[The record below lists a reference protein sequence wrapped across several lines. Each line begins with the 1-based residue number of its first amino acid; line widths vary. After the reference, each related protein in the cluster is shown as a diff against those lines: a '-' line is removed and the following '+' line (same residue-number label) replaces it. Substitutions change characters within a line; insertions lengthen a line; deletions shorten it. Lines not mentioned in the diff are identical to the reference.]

1 MQEDWVQSLGQKDPL
16 EKGKATHSN
25 IRAWRIP
32 WIEEPGELQSM
43 DCKEL
48 DMTEQLMHKNIIIV
62 YILKRLFKIV
72 CIVLNSCIKNKI
84 SGYLL
89 EVIRRW
95 VDLVTWNRLN

>member
-1 MQEDWVQSLGQKDPL
+1 MQETWFESLGQKDPL
-16 EKGKATHSN
+16 DKGRATHSN

-43 DCKEL
+43 GCKES

-72 CIVLNSCIKNKI
+72 CIVLNVLYKK
-84 SGYLL
+84 
-89 EVIRRW
+89 
-95 VDLVTWNRLN
+95 

>member
-1 MQEDWVQSLGQKDPL
+1 MQETWFESLGQKDPL
-16 EKGKATHSN
+16 DKGRATNSN

-43 DCKEL
+43 GCKES

-72 CIVLNSCIKNKI
+72 CIVLNVLYKK
-84 SGYLL
+84 
-89 EVIRRW
+89 
-95 VDLVTWNRLN
+95 

>member
-1 MQEDWVQSLGQKDPL
+1 MVNNLPMMQETWFESLGQKDPL
-16 EKGKATHSN
+16 DKGRATHSN

-43 DCKEL
+43 GCKES

-72 CIVLNSCIKNKI
+72 CVVLNVLYKKI
-84 SGYLL
+84 NFQGIYRS
-89 EVIRRW
+89 
-95 VDLVTWNRLN
+95 D

>member
-1 MQEDWVQSLGQKDPL
+1 MVNNLPKMQEVWVQSLGQKDPL

-25 IRAWRIP
+25 IRAWIIP

-48 DMTEQLMHKNIIIV
+48 DMTEQLMHKNISIV

-72 CIVLNSCIKNKI
+72 CIVLNNCIKQ
-84 SGYLL
+84 
-89 EVIRRW
+89 
-95 VDLVTWNRLN
+95 

>member
-1 MQEDWVQSLGQKDPL
+1 MVNNLPMMQETWFESLGQKDPL
-16 EKGKATHSN
+16 DKGRATHSN

-43 DCKEL
+43 GCKES

-72 CIVLNSCIKNKI
+72 CIVLNVLYKK
-84 SGYLL
+84 
-89 EVIRRW
+89 
-95 VDLVTWNRLN
+95 

>member
-1 MQEDWVQSLGQKDPL
+1 MMQETWFESLGQKDPL
-16 EKGKATHSN
+16 DKGRATHSN

-43 DCKEL
+43 GCKES

-72 CIVLNSCIKNKI
+72 CIVLNVLYKK
-84 SGYLL
+84 
-89 EVIRRW
+89 
-95 VDLVTWNRLN
+95 

>member
-1 MQEDWVQSLGQKDPL
+1 MVNNLPMMQETWFESLGQKDPL
-16 EKGKATHSN
+16 DKGRATHSN

-43 DCKEL
+43 GCKES

-72 CIVLNSCIKNKI
+72 CVVLNVLYKKIKFQGI
-84 SGYLL
+84 YRS
-89 EVIRRW
+89 
-95 VDLVTWNRLN
+95 D

>member
-1 MQEDWVQSLGQKDPL
+1 MVKNPPANARDLRDAGLIPGSGNPL
-16 EKGKATHSN
+16 EKGMATHSN

-43 DCKEL
+43 GCKES

-72 CIVLNSCIKNKI
+72 CIVLNVLYKK
-84 SGYLL
+84 
-89 EVIRRW
+89 
-95 VDLVTWNRLN
+95 

>member
-1 MQEDWVQSLGQKDPL
+1 MMQETWFESLGQKDPL
-16 EKGKATHSN
+16 DKGRATHSN

-43 DCKEL
+43 GCKES

-72 CIVLNSCIKNKI
+72 CVVLNVLYKKIKFQGI
-84 SGYLL
+84 YRS
-89 EVIRRW
+89 
-95 VDLVTWNRLN
+95 D

>member
-1 MQEDWVQSLGQKDPL
+1 MQETWFESLGQKDPL
-16 EKGKATHSN
+16 DKGRATHSN

-43 DCKEL
+43 GCKES

-72 CIVLNSCIKNKI
+72 CVVLNVLYKKIKFQGI
-84 SGYLL
+84 YRS
-89 EVIRRW
+89 
-95 VDLVTWNRLN
+95 D

>member
-1 MQEDWVQSLGQKDPL
+1 VVNNLPMMQETWFESLGQKDPL
-16 EKGKATHSN
+16 DKGRATHSN

-43 DCKEL
+43 GCKES

-72 CIVLNSCIKNKI
+72 CIVLNVLYKK
-84 SGYLL
+84 
-89 EVIRRW
+89 
-95 VDLVTWNRLN
+95 